1 MTPSNAERFESWVFD
16 KVLPTIHRTGS
27 YQICEDNSENSL
39 AERKLALEEMQ
50 LRLRMSEH
58 LFSLANVETISEN
71 YRIILIA
78 KSAEILTGEQIL
90 MLPKTEQKTYS
101 AGEVGSMFGV
111 SAQKI
116 GRLANEYNL
125 KTSEYGEWFRDKSP
139 YSCKEID
146 TFR

>member
-1 MTPSNAERFESWVFD
+1 MPS
-16 KVLPTIHRTGS
+16 
-27 YQICEDNSENSL
+27 
-39 AERKLALEEMQ
+39 
-50 LRLRMSEH
+50 
-58 LFSLANVETISEN
+58 
-71 YRIILIA
+71 
-78 KSAEILTGEQIL
+78 
-90 MLPKTEQKTYS
+90 LPKCLQANRYLCCRKQNKKTYS

-146 TFR
+146 TFRYNDKAVEFFRNLLE